1 MNAIKSHPLS
11 ADAHGH
17 DHHHGPAQ
25 YDRAF
30 AWGTALNLGFV
41 LIEAGFGLLAN
52 SVSLLADAGHNL
64 GDVLGLC
71 LAWAAAW
78 LTRRR
83 PTGRHTYGFGSS
95 SILAALINAVVLLMV
110 VGAIGVEAIG
120 RLAAPEPV
128 ASGIVIWVASAGI
141 VVNGFSALMFM
152 RGRKHDVN
160 LRAAYLHLASD
171 AAVSAGVVITGL
183 AIRATGWSWL
193 DPLTSLLIAVVIVLA
208 TLGILRQSLGLA
220 MNAVPEGIDRV
231 AVEAY
236 LAKLPGV
243 IAVHDLHIWALSTT
257 DSALTAHL
265 VRPGEGP
272 DDEFLRGVAA
282 ELRARFRIGHSTIQ
296 VEHDGAD
303 CRLAPAEVI

>member
-1 MNAIKSHPLS
+1 
-11 ADAHGH
+11 
-17 DHHHGPAQ
+17 
-25 YDRAF
+25 
-30 AWGTALNLGFV
+30 
-41 LIEAGFGLLAN
+41 
-52 SVSLLADAGHNL
+52 
-64 GDVLGLC
+64 
-71 LAWAAAW
+71 
-78 LTRRR
+78 
-83 PTGRHTYGFGSS
+83 
-95 SILAALINAVVLLMV
+95 
-110 VGAIGVEAIG
+110 
-120 RLAAPEPV
+120 
-128 ASGIVIWVASAGI
+128 
-141 VVNGFSALMFM
+141 
-152 RGRKHDVN
+152 VN
-160 LRAAYLHLASD
+160 LRAAYLHLAGD

-220 MNAVPEGIDRV
+220 MNAVPEGIDRA

-257 DSALTAHL
+257 DSALTAHV

-303 CRLAPAEVI
+303 CHLAPAEVI